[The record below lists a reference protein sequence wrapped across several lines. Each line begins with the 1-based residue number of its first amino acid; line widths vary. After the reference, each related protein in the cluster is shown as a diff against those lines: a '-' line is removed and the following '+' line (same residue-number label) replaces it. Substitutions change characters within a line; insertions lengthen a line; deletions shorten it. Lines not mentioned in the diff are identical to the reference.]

1 MDIRTTVSE
10 ATLLEILSNLV
21 TILPGL
27 HSKTIGPDLGPKK
40 PFEFADLVR
49 RDKSILFKSNS
60 FDFNIALGFCDV
72 INQTPHNMGSWVLAL
87 KQ

>member
-1 MDIRTTVSE
+1 MD
-10 ATLLEILSNLV
+10 TLEEILSNLV
-21 TILPGL
+21 TILPRL

-72 INQTPHNMGSWVLAL
+72 INPTPHNIGQLGLSFEGIN
-87 KQ
+87 